1 MEYSYRYFSLDR
13 DPRREVGR
21 EEYVAMKRNLNYF
34 MHKMLKQL
42 HTDEEILG
50 KDAPFRP
57 LRLLFFIVLT
67 LGAVAGMIFL
77 EHPAAIA
84 FSGFLSIILGMSIV
98 AVPVTFWTD
107 RRQLRKQRQQ
117 FISEVKSF
125 YMFQHSLL
133 YKTADYEEYVDRIPG
148 ASLDKFEKYLDKYA

>member
-1 MEYSYRYFSLDR
+1 MDYSYRNFNLDR

-21 EEYVAMKRNLNYF
+21 EEYVAMKRDLNYF

-42 HTDEEILG
+42 YKDEEILG

-57 LRLLFFIVLT
+57 LKMLLFVLAT
-67 LGAVAGMIFL
+67 LGAIAGIIFL

-84 FSGFLSIILGMSIV
+84 FAGFLTIVLGMSIV

-107 RRQLRKQRQQ
+107 RSKTRKQRQQ
-117 FISEVKSF
+117 LITQVKSF
-125 YMFQHSLL
+125 YMFQHALL
-133 YKTADYEEYVDRIPG
+133 YKTADYEEYVDRVPD
-148 ASLDKFEKYLDKYA
+148 ASLDKFQKYLDKYA